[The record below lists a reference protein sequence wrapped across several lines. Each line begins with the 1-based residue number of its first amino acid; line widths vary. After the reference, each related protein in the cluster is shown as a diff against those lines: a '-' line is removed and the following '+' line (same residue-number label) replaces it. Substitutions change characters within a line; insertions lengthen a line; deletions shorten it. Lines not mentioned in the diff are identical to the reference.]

1 MTKSPQSTK
10 SVITMELP
18 SLQQNLTN
26 QESAH
31 TLWHSFQTAFAGEE
45 SYLAFGHTLYTS
57 TIYELETDAV
67 RIEEGDPENPEHG
80 SPSFPLL
87 ARVEEHCAKC
97 KSLKE
102 TAERIRQQ
110 LRRIDQQSHSSGPD
124 QNEWTVLAERLYK
137 QALVDLDSIRI
148 KDGDLFTEKK
158 SMRNLVAIRIHLDEL
173 VAATDPQNM
182 ETDLQNMFDNAMRLD
197 DIQLVELLLED
208 ERVTP
213 LIHQS
218 YTEHMAVLPIGYAIR
233 YGKLKTAKLLIA
245 DSRVRES
252 VVSTITSIEN
262 LLIAAIDS
270 RQIEMVRFILGL
282 DFFDPSVIYWDGVFG
297 TAFDD
302 PQLEIIREL
311 MAVRYASGNLCVDP
325 TCDNNSALRTMC
337 ERFASGRAPRYLEII
352 KLLLT
357 NERLQQSLIVH
368 NFYDEPYYGVM
379 NGLPE
384 EISELFSPLKQKY
397 EGTATTAT

>member
-1 MTKSPQSTK
+1 
-10 SVITMELP
+10 MELP

-87 ARVEEHCAKC
+87 SRVEEHCAKC

-102 TAERIRQQ
+102 TAERVIQQ

-158 SMRNLVAIRIHLDEL
+158 SMNKLVTIRINLDEL
-173 VAATDPQNM
+173 VVATDPQNM
-182 ETDLQNMFDNAMRLD
+182 ETDLQESFNNAIWRD
-197 DIQLVELLLED
+197 DTQLVELLLED

-213 LIHQS
+213 LIHQC
-218 YTEHMAVLPIGYAIR
+218 YTEHMAVLPIGYAISC
-233 YGKLKTAKLLIA
+233 GNLKTAKLLIA

-270 RQIEMVRFILGL
+270 RKIEMVQFVLGL
-282 DFFDPSVIYWDGVFG
+282 DFFDPSVIDWGGVFG
-297 TAFDD
+297 LAFDD

-384 EISELFSPLKQKY
+384 EISELFSPLKQKV
-397 EGTATTAT
+397 EVTGQLSAT

>member
-67 RIEEGDPENPEHG
+67 RIEEGASEHG

-102 TAERIRQQ
+102 TAERILQQ
-110 LRRIDQQSHSSGPD
+110 LRRIDQQSHSSE

-218 YTEHMAVLPIGYAIR
+218 YTKHMAVLPIGYAIR
-233 YGKLKTAKLLIA
+233 CGKLKTAKLLIA

-252 VVSTITSIEN
+252 VVSTIASIEN

-311 MAVRYASGNLCVDP
+311 MAVRDALGNLCVDP

-357 NERLQQSLIVH
+357 NERVTQSLIVH

-384 EISELFSPLKQKY
+384 EISELFSPLKQKF
-397 EGTATTAT
+397 EGTAPTAT

>member
-67 RIEEGDPENPEHG
+67 RIEEGAPENPEHG
-80 SPSFPLL
+80 SPSLPLL

-102 TAERIRQQ
+102 TAERILQQ
-110 LRRIDQQSHSSGPD
+110 LRRIDQQSHSSE

-137 QALVDLDSIRI
+137 QALVDLDSISI

-158 SMRNLVAIRIHLDEL
+158 SMNKLVTVRINLDEL
-173 VAATDPQNM
+173 VVATDPQNM
-182 ETDLQNMFDNAMRLD
+182 ETDLQDMFDNAIRRD
-197 DIQLVELLLED
+197 DTQLVELLLED

-218 YTEHMAVLPIGYAIR
+218 YTEHMAMLPIGYAIR
-233 YGKLKTAKLLIA
+233 CGSLKTAKLLIA

-262 LLIAAIDS
+262 LLIDAIDS

-282 DFFDPSVIYWDGVFG
+282 DFFDPSVIDWDGVFG
-297 TAFDD
+297 LAFDD

-311 MAVRYASGNLCVDP
+311 MAVRDTSGNLCVDP

-337 ERFASGRAPRYLEII
+337 ERFAARRAPRYLEII

-384 EISELFSPLKQKY
+384 EISELFSPLKQKI
-397 EGTATTAT
+397 